1 MPDLKKLVKNEYI
14 FSVLAK
20 FLTIA
25 IGLVQSVLLARYL
38 GSELK
43 GMYTYVSS
51 ITSICSIVI
60 TFGMHQAYPYL
71 RKKYGKEAI
80 YQDYF
85 NLIYILY
92 AIYMI
97 IALFLALFVFDNFE
111 IQIATILIPLL
122 GYSNIMGYACL
133 IETPNKRNALWTVI
147 CFLEILFIGGLMI
160 FTHRNMLWMV
170 SILLFV
176 DTLRSV
182 VFTATLHVPIRIHKG
197 LFLMWKELMKIGFFP
212 MLALLMTTLNYR
224 IDVLI
229 LKSYPQITSSQLGV
243 YSIGISLADKIV
255 LIPDTLKGILASK
268 LSKGAED
275 SEVARVSRLCFW
287 VSLGMCAAILLFG
300 KWGVNF
306 LYGSEYAGAY
316 AVIAISALGSVII
329 GYFKLISQYNI
340 INKKQV
346 NNVIMLSVSI
356 AINVALNLI
365 FVPLWGINGSAFST
379 CIAHLVCGIV
389 FVIYFSK
396 KTKIKARE
404 MIVLQTG
411 DIKTLKNL
419 LKFKKKIR
427 GGQNGN

>member
-1 MPDLKKLVKNEYI
+1 MSKLKKLAKNEYV
-14 FSVLAK
+14 FSVFTK

-25 IGLVQSVLLARYL
+25 ISLVQSVLLARYL

-43 GMYTYVSS
+43 GTYSYISS
-51 ITSICSIVI
+51 ITSIGSIVI

-92 AIYMI
+92 AIYLV
-97 IALFLALFVFDNFE
+97 IAALLALFAFDNFE
-111 IQIATILIPLL
+111 IKIATILIPLL
-122 GYSNIMGYACL
+122 GYSNVMGYACL
-133 IETPNKRNALWTVI
+133 IETPNKRNALWTAISFFEV
-147 CFLEILFIGGLMI
+147 LFIGGLMI
-160 FTHRNMLWMV
+160 FTHRNTVWMV

-176 DTLRSV
+176 DVLRSI
-182 VFTATLHVPIRIHKG
+182 VFTAALHVPIKIHKG
-197 LFLMWKELMKIGFFP
+197 LFSMWKELMKIGFFP

-224 IDVLI
+224 IDVLMM
-229 LKSYPQITSSQLGV
+229 KSYSHITAAHLGV
-243 YSIGISLADKIV
+243 YSIGINIADKIV

-268 LSKGAED
+268 LSKGAAD

-287 VSLGMCAAILLFG
+287 VSLGMCAAVLVFG
-300 KWGVNF
+300 KWGINF
-306 LYGSEYAGAY
+306 LYGAEYDGAY
-316 AVIAISALGSVII
+316 SVIAISALGSVII
-329 GYFKLISQYNI
+329 GYFKLIAQYNI

-356 AINVALNLI
+356 AINVVLNLI
-365 FVPLWGINGSAFST
+365 FVPLWGINGAALST

-389 FVIYFSK
+389 FVIYFSR
-396 KTKIKARE
+396 KTKIRVRE
-404 MIVLQTG
+404 MVMLQTG
-411 DIKTLKNL
+411 DIKMIKNL
-419 LKFKKKIR
+419 LKIKNKTA